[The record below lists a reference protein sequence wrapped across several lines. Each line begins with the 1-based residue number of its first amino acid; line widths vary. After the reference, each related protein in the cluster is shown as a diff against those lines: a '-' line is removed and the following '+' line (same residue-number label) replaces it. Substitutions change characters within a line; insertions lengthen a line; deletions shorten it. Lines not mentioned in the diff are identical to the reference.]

1 MANEAKRVIMLGFDG
16 ADPLLLQ
23 QLLKEGKLPH
33 IAQVIERGTTTEDM
47 GMTGVVPTVTP
58 PGWCTL
64 ATGSHPGTHGITCFW
79 NHTAGQ
85 PLDQL
90 DYGFLSPCNKSET
103 IWEAY
108 AKAGKTT
115 LVVNYPTSYPPK
127 ITDHLI
133 MVDGSMLTPMFNAVA
148 GQEMFYECAVGDFE
162 ITAHYK
168 EQNTSGTNCVVEG
181 EIETKTFG
189 VEAKEEIRDSLHE
202 AKLQRE
208 REIDE
213 ITAKARARHGKVIR
227 SEEENS
233 VDQIGG
239 GGAVN
244 ETRTP
249 LRPAQGWGFAT
260 EGMLEAALPMN
271 NNLKRH
277 YILVAP
283 DGTVAF
289 YFSKKDQEPQA
300 RVTAGQWTPFI
311 EDHFDVGGQMLPV
324 AYKLKVCQV
333 AEDRQ
338 SLTLFMTCQMNLAE
352 DKYVFPHELLPD
364 LYAACGPVAK
374 VFNYGGADHSKQR
387 VVMETWKDSHYW
399 QAKAVRYLMERY
411 GVDLVYTHFHIIDE
425 LEHLWIEKTVP
436 GCCAEWEHYRQL
448 VLETYEVMDEVVA
461 QFLPLLEDGETAIFI
476 TSDHALL
483 PKTPECPYQPMGDT
497 FGMTIDW
504 MEANGYLQTKLVDGV
519 KAIDWPHTKATFQ
532 RSSYVYINLKGRDPE
547 GCVAPEEYEALVD
560 EIISK
565 LYAYR
570 DPVTGKRVVD
580 ACLKRD
586 GMEQIGLWGPNC
598 GDIFFVHN
606 PEFARHH
613 SNTWSAT
620 RLYDYSTKA
629 IFLAAGAGIKQGYR
643 LTRRVH
649 MVDVAPTIAAL
660 QKAPLPTDCE
670 GGAIFQMFA
679 E

>member
-1 MANEAKRVIMLGFDG
+1 MANEVKRVMMLGFDG
-16 ADPLLLQ
+16 ADPLILQKLLE
-23 QLLKEGKLPH
+23 EGKVPH
-33 IAQVIERGTTTEDM
+33 IAEFIARGATTEDL

-58 PGWCTL
+58 PGWCSI

-90 DYGFLSPCNKSET
+90 DYGFLSPCCKSET

-108 AKAGKTT
+108 AKAGKTS

-127 ITDHLI
+127 INDKLI

-148 GQEMFYECAVGDFE
+148 GQEMFYECVAGDFA
-162 ITAHYK
+162 ITQRFK

-189 VEAKEEIRDSLHE
+189 VAAQEEIRDSLHE
-202 AKLQRE
+202 AKLARE

-227 SEEENS
+227 SEAENS

-239 GGAVN
+239 GGVVN

-249 LRPAQGWGFAT
+249 LTAAKGWGFDT
-260 EGMLEAALPMN
+260 EGFLEAALPMN
-271 NNLKRH
+271 DNLKRR
-277 YILVAP
+277 YVLVAP
-283 DGTVAF
+283 DGVVSF
-289 YFSKKDQEPQA
+289 YFSKKDTQPQA
-300 RVTAGQWTPFI
+300 QVTCGQWTPFI
-311 EDHFDVGGQMLPV
+311 QDSFELDEQAVPV
-324 AYKLKVCQV
+324 AYKLKVCQL

-338 SLTLFMTCQMNLAE
+338 SMTLFVTCQMNLAE
-352 DKYVFPHELLPD
+352 DKYVFPHELLPE

-374 VFNYGGADHSKQR
+374 VFNYGGQDHLKQR
-387 VVMETWKDSHYW
+387 VVLDTWKDSHQW
-399 QAKAVRYLMERY
+399 QAKAVHYLAERY
-411 GVDLVYTHFHIIDE
+411 AVDLVYTHFHIIDE

-436 GCCAEWEHYRQL
+436 GSCEEWAYYREL
-448 VLETYEVMDEVVA
+448 VMETYAVMDEIVGS
-461 QFLPLLEDGETAIFI
+461 FLPLLADGQTAIFI

-504 MEANGYLQTKLVDGV
+504 MEDNGYLKTKLVDGV
-519 KAIDWPHTKATFQ
+519 KAIDWTQTRATFQ
-532 RSSYVYINLKGRDPE
+532 RSSYVYINLKGRDPQ
-547 GCVAPEEYEALVD
+547 GCVEPEDYEALVD

-570 DPVTGKRVVD
+570 DPKTGKRVVD

-598 GDIFFVHN
+598 GDIFFVHH
-606 PEFARHH
+606 PDFARHH

-620 RLYDYSTKA
+620 RHYDYSTKA
-629 IFLAAGAGIKQGYR
+629 VFLAAGCGIKPGLR
-643 LTRRVH
+643 LKRRVH

-660 QKAPLPTDCE
+660 QKAPLPAQCE
-670 GGAIFQMFA
+670 GGVVFQLF
-679 E
+679 EE